1 MANAAAYNKALWLW
15 VPAFA
20 GTTVWERFLTQ
31 PLLIEHHDGV
41 DRVTLNRPDSLN
53 ALDPSLIDALNVYFQ
68 GLQRNRDTRVVV
80 LKGAGASFCAGLDL
94 KHAMKRR
101 AGQQEPPGVTESLDS
116 QRRIADIVM
125 LMRRCPQPIIALVQ
139 GSAAGGGFALALA
152 ADIRIAT
159 RNARMNCAFIKLGL
173 GGCDIGTSYFLP
185 RLVGVSVASELILT
199 GRFIGAERAL
209 AVGLVSEL
217 VEDVAALDA
226 AAEPYVEAM
235 MTASPV
241 GLRLSKDCLNMAV
254 DAGSIEAV
262 IAMEDR
268 NQVLCSRSEDFGE
281 GIRAFLEKRK
291 PVYIRR

>member
-1 MANAAAYNKALWLW
+1 MNN
-15 VPAFA
+15 
-20 GTTVWERFLTQ
+20 G
-31 PLLIEHHDGV
+31 PLLVEHVDGV

-53 ALDPSLIDALNVYFQ
+53 ALDTQMVDALNVYFA
-68 GLQRNRDTRVVV
+68 GLARNHDTRVVV
-80 LKGAGASFCAGLDL
+80 LKGAGRAFCAGLDL
-94 KHAMKRR
+94 KEAMSRR
-101 AGQQEPPGVTESLDS
+101 PADAPPASVAESLDH
-116 QRRIADIVM
+116 QRHIADIVL

-139 GSAAGGGFALALA
+139 GAASGGGFALALA
-152 ADIRIAT
+152 ADIRIAAKS
-159 RNARMNCAFIKLGL
+159 ARMNCAFIRLGL

-217 VEDVAALDA
+217 VEDGELEA
-226 AAEPYVEAM
+226 AAQPYVEAM
-235 MTASPV
+235 LAASPL
-241 GLRLSKDCLNMAV
+241 GLRLSKECLNMSV

-268 NQVLCSRSEDFGE
+268 NQVLTSRSEDFKE

-291 PVYIRR
+291 PVYRNA

>member
-1 MANAAAYNKALWLW
+1 MPSPTRGEGAAI
-15 VPAFA
+15 
-20 GTTVWERFLTQ
+20 GTAIGGKYEASMSQ
-31 PLLIEHHDGV
+31 PLLIEHDDGV
-41 DRVTLNRPDSLN
+41 DRVTLNRPESLN
-53 ALDPSLIDALNVYFQ
+53 ALDPALIDALNVYFQ

-80 LKGAGASFCAGLDL
+80 LKGAGQNFCAGLDL
-94 KHAMKRR
+94 KAAMQRR

-125 LMRRCPQPIIALVQ
+125 LMRRCPQPILALVQ
-139 GSAAGGGFALALA
+139 GAAAGGGFALALA
-152 ADIRIAT
+152 SDIRIAT
-159 RNARMNCAFIKLGL
+159 KSARMNCAFIKLGL

-199 GRFIGAERAL
+199 GRFLGAERAL
-209 AVGLVSEL
+209 AVGLVSE
-217 VEDVAALDA
+217 VVDEDKLDE
-226 AAEPYVEAM
+226 AAEPYVDAM

-241 GLRLSKDCLNMAV
+241 GLRLSKECLNMSV
-254 DAGSIEAV
+254 DAGSLEAV

-268 NQVLCSRSEDFGE
+268 NQVLCSRSEEFSE